1 MSDTT
6 EIRTGWA
13 AMFDRDRASAALG
26 MLIETG
32 EAGRAVVTMVVRDDM
47 LNGFDVVHGGIIFAV
62 ADTAFAVACNENDAV
77 TLAAGADISFLRP
90 ARLGQTL
97 TATAARRSRS
107 GRSGIYD
114 VQVTDEAGNTIAEFR
129 GRSRT
134 TNLPVPTR

>member
-26 MLIETG
+26 IVIESG
-32 EAGRAVVTMVVRDDM
+32 EPGRGVVTMTIRDEM
-47 LNGFDVVHGGIIFAV
+47 LNGFDVVHGGILFAV
-62 ADTAFAVACNENDAV
+62 ADTAFAIACNESDDV

-90 ARLGQTL
+90 ARLGQVL
-97 TATAARRSRS
+97 TATAVRRSKS

-114 VQVTDEAGNTIAEFR
+114 VQVSDETGAVVAEFR

-134 TNLPVPTR
+134 TNLPVPAR